1 LTNILKYDTLIS
13 RTKIGGFM
21 GRANLSY
28 FINDKHLIVYSD
40 LLVNID
46 NFTTKFKNDK
56 DMFLNVPNAYRLQ
69 DFVEENKARGN
80 FKIIYADKGNVRRII
95 PVLYDE
101 PTIEVDDMPDIGV
114 VSESEK
120 TRRKLLNSKE
130 QLYSRLFLLNPA
142 VDNAKKLSI
151 NISLD
156 EYRMLNRQGVYTYTK
171 DNSYY
176 VSIED
181 LIKYRATHK
190 KLGEVRPLY
199 EEALDIWK
207 EKMDKLPMEEIYY
220 LSREYRV
227 VDNNYHKVMNQGI
240 TVSNLKVV
248 RENSNAVKG
257 RIVVKTSTPY
267 VIKSRKLNKQKMLV
281 A

>member
-1 LTNILKYDTLIS
+1 
-13 RTKIGGFM
+13 M

-227 VDNNYHKVMNQGI
+227 VDNNYHKVMDQGI
-240 TVSNLKVV
+240 TVSNLRVV